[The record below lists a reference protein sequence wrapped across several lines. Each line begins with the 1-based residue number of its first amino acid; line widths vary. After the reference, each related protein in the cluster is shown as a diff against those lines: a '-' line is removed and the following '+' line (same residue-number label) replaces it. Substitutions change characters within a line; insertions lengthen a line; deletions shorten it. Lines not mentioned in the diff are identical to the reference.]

1 MKKVVLVFLA
11 LFIFGGAGAFS
22 ACAKNPE
29 NPSASQISKTDPGD
43 NKTEGNTQL
52 QIDIPDA
59 EIEDKNIFLVV
70 SPQTEEVVLTDKIKC
85 GEGLTW
91 KLTYDKFAREEIPTK
106 VAASVSGNL
115 SDGDNLFYV
124 SVFSQSEI
132 VDFYTVTIHKIYLA
146 QLNFYVNGELSQ
158 VKKVYTGTE
167 FDFAAISCEQAGYT
181 FQNWKDESDSAVTQK
196 TIWKNGNYYASL
208 QANEY
213 EIVLD
218 TDGGTLPQT
227 TAQKINIVYDNS
239 CLLPQPIKK
248 GHRFIGWYN
257 GAEPIC
263 GANGQIYQWRIA
275 KDVTLKACYAKN
287 VYEVSVVT
295 KAFIDDERIG
305 GDNIQ
310 NPLGGGLYEYLNT
323 AKLQAMSPGET
334 YNFEGWV
341 NESGKLISAELR
353 FDLPVEENIS
363 LTALWKSYTVKT
375 FVNDE
380 NAGMVSTSANY
391 PAGAKVT
398 LNAVTNPGYTW
409 AGWYTYDAEELIT
422 RSKEYTF
429 TKLNKKEE
437 YLAKWIKCP
446 IALEAATL
454 NAGTLTLSDTS
465 IGEEATVTATSF
477 LAYDFAGWYI
487 NDEQV
492 SADQIYRFVVTE
504 TPVTLT
510 AKWEIKAELQNFE
523 LTCTESEVIIQSVK
537 DKQTETII
545 IPEYVTMILKD
556 AFNQCYRLTSL
567 TLPFADKYLGYYFGA
582 QSYGGNASYV
592 PQSLE
597 TLKITRGFSTA
608 QGFIYNCQMIDNVI
622 LPDTITSIGESSFYN
637 TGFSHFTMPKQV
649 VLIGDKAF
657 SENRSLLNIALS
669 EKTKN
674 IGVSAFE
681 NCISLTDIS
690 LPDSLAVIDRRAFYG
705 CSRIK
710 KLVIPYNVTR
720 VGEFIISGV
729 EKTTIYCEVPQKP
742 ANWDTWWNCQK
753 SDNKTSSA
761 PRHNVVWNYKA

>member
-11 LFIFGGAGAFS
+11 LFIFGGASAFS

-29 NPSASQISKTDPGD
+29 TPSTSQISTTDPGD
-43 NKTEGNTQL
+43 NKTEGNNPV

-158 VKKVYTGTE
+158 IKKVYTGTE
-167 FDFAAISCEQAGYT
+167 FDFAAISCEQEGYT
-181 FQNWKDESDSAVTQK
+181 FQNWKDESDNAVTQK

-227 TAQKINIVYDNS
+227 TAQKMNIVYDNS
-239 CLLPQPIKK
+239 CSFPLPIKK

-257 GAEPIC
+257 GTERIC
-263 GANGQIYQWRIA
+263 GANGKIYQWSIA
-275 KDVTLKACYAKN
+275 ENVTLKACYEKN
-287 VYEVSVVT
+287 FYEVFVVT
-295 KAFIDDERIG
+295 TAFIDGERIRG
-305 GDNIQ
+305 ENILD
-310 NPLGGGLYEYLNT
+310 PLGGGSYEYLNT
-323 AKLQAMSPGET
+323 AKLQAMSPGEA
-334 YNFEGWV
+334 YNFEGWI

-353 FDLPVEENIS
+353 FDLQVEENIR

-375 FVNDE
+375 FANDE
-380 NAGMVSTSANY
+380 NAGTVSSSANY

-398 LNAVTNPGYTW
+398 INAVTNPGYTW
-409 AGWYTYDAEELIT
+409 SGWYTCDAEELIT

-429 TKLNKKEE
+429 TKSDKKEE

-446 IALEAATL
+446 IDLEAATQ

-477 LAYDFAGWYI
+477 VAYDFAGWYI
-487 NDEQV
+487 NGEKV
-492 SADQIYRFVVTE
+492 SADQIYRFVVAE

-537 DKQTETII
+537 NKQIETII
-545 IPEYVTMILKD
+545 IPDYITAIVGG

-582 QSYGGNASYV
+582 QSYGSNASYV

-622 LPDTITSIGESSFYN
+622 LPDTITSIGEYSFYG

-649 VLIGDKAF
+649 VRIGNYAF
-657 SENRSLLNIALS
+657 SGNYNLLN
-669 EKTKN
+669 
-674 IGVSAFE
+674 
-681 NCISLTDIS
+681 IS
-690 LPDSLAVIDRRAFYG
+690 LPDSLTSIGKSAFSG
-705 CSRIK
+705 CSRIE
-710 KLVIPYNVTR
+710 KLVIPYNVAQ
-720 VGEFIISGV
+720 VGERILDKV

-742 ANWDTWWNCQK
+742 ANWDSNWNYTQ
-753 SDNKTSSA
+753 NKAT
-761 PRHNVVWNYKA
+761 RHDVVWNYKG